1 MPNENPSIN
10 KVRRLLRNALICSAL
25 NALVLSNSEE
35 KFQIQIPKNSQQ
47 INVLLPEFTSHI
59 IYQSNWDHISIH
71 CALDKNWPPTN
82 DRVEV
87 E

>member
-25 NALVLSNSEE
+25 NALMLSNSEE
-35 KFQIQIPKNSQQ
+35 KFQIQTPEKSQQ
-47 INVLLPEFTSHI
+47 INVLLPEFSCLFISMKLGSHI
-59 IYQSNWDHISIH
+59 NPL
-71 CALDKNWPPTN
+71 CFRKNWSPTI